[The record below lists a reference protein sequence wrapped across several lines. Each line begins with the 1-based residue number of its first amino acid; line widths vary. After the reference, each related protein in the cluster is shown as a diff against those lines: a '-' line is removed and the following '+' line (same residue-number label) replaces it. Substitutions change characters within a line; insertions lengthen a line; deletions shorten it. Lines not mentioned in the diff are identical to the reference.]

1 MTNSQISKVVYK
13 QDPMSTKEYIVIVNP
28 EAYVSWKNG
37 DKTIP
42 LADVVGSFQIM
53 TSGQGQQG
61 IMGQV
66 SKQEIHTVFGTNKED
81 EAIVM
86 LLERG
91 TLQAGTLKGNDLSGR
106 SAKGSG
112 GSGGAGR

>member
-1 MTNSQISKVVYK
+1 M
-13 QDPMSTKEYIVIVNP
+13 
-28 EAYVSWKNG
+28 SWKNG

-53 TSGQGQQG
+53 ASGQGQQG

-66 SKQEIHTVFGTNKED
+66 SKQEIHSIFGTNKED